1 MWSAAKSYRPKLAVL
16 GLDLMPFIICIGYII
31 SASLKLIICITLLE
45 FVTKLT
51 L

>member
-16 GLDLMPFIICIGYII
+16 DLMPFIICISYII

-45 FVTKLT
+45 FVAKLT